1 MANLQSHRQS
11 LEQSLGDTID
21 LLNERLDLLPRRLER
36 VREVLLLPV
45 IPEPMSV
52 GEMKAF
58 LEVSRA
64 GSRGV
69 QAAWSVR
76 LGRPHSAIVN
86 TEPTVPF
93 LTSIHH
99 VSSKRSTTA
108 YYCTMAMRAVLAT
121 VRGPTH
127 TAVYPVFS
135 FKSTLSSGRACR
147 K

>member
-1 MANLQSHRQS
+1 MAYLESHRQT

-21 LLNERLDLLPRRLER
+21 VPNERLNLLPRRLER

-45 IPEPMSV
+45 IPEPMGV

-64 GSRGV
+64 GFRGV

-76 LGRPHSAIVN
+76 LGRPHSATVN

-108 YYCTMAMRAVLAT
+108 YCNCSSRSSRNGERGEEPLTPPCTQC
-121 VRGPTH
+121 
-127 TAVYPVFS
+127 S
-135 FKSTLSSGRACR
+135 LSNQ
-147 K
+147 